1 MGSAS
6 GELSAVSQGV
16 PLRGTLIVDLG
27 RSSARPIHRTYGD
40 YGAAG
45 RPRGG
50 CLPDCGRP
58 SSGRPDLVPAT
69 VMEPRFGVVVL
80 TQGKRPDDLH
90 RALESLLA
98 QRGVQIDAVV
108 VGNGWQPTDLP
119 QGVRALALPENLG
132 IPAGRNAGVP
142 LVTGEL
148 LFFLDDDARLPEADV
163 LHRMASRFAAD
174 PELGLLQPRVVDP
187 DGRPAPRRWTP
198 RVRVGDPV
206 RSSPAMSI
214 WEGAV
219 AIRRD
224 AFDRTGGWPEPF
236 WYAHEGIELAWRVWD
251 CGYQVRYDGAIEAHH
266 PAIQPTRHAEFYRFQ
281 ARNRIWLARRNLP
294 LPVGMIYDMVWIVIG
309 GLRLRSKMAVV
320 ETVHGYWLGLS
331 RYGGQRRPMS
341 WRTVW
346 QMTRARPRHLTM
358 RAATQKRAESHSGN
372 HEPGGQRHDGDQL
385 CQAGD
390 LEHGDQVAAAATADH
405 DTHRGNDQQ

>member
-1 MGSAS
+1 
-6 GELSAVSQGV
+6 
-16 PLRGTLIVDLG
+16 
-27 RSSARPIHRTYGD
+27 
-40 YGAAG
+40 
-45 RPRGG
+45 
-50 CLPDCGRP
+50 
-58 SSGRPDLVPAT
+58 
-69 VMEPRFGVVVL
+69 MEPRFGVVVL

-119 QGVRALALPENLG
+119 QGIRALALPENRG

-142 LVTGEL
+142 LVMGEL

-219 AIRRD
+219 AIRRE

-266 PAIQPTRHAEFYRFQ
+266 PAIQPTRHPEFYRFQ

-294 LPVGMIYDMVWIVIG
+294 LPVGVIYVLVWIVIG

-331 RYGGQRRPMS
+331 RSGGQRRPMS

-346 QMTRARPRHLTM
+346 RMTRAGHP
-358 RAATQKRAESHSGN
+358 
-372 HEPGGQRHDGDQL
+372 P
-385 CQAGD
+385 
-390 LEHGDQVAAAATADH
+390 VI
-405 DTHRGNDQQ
+405 